1 MRSHH
6 ALTVFRMPVLA
17 ALAAASLVAPA
28 MAQPK
33 SMKPGL
39 WEMSMRNDQVDAAM
53 ARLQEQMKNMPPA
66 QRQMMQ
72 QMMSSRGV
80 DIGGRSVK
88 VCITPEQARRGP
100 RAPQQREDCK
110 QNITWSGRVGKFE
123 MQCKDG
129 TTGRG
134 EMNFASDTGYS
145 GWMSISGPQ
154 HPGKPMRTEMR
165 GQWLS
170 ADCQGIKPAR

>member
-53 ARLQEQMKNMPPA
+53 APA
-66 QRQMMQ
+66 GTDEEHAPGPAADDAADDVRPW
-72 QMMSSRGV
+72 RRR
-80 DIGGRSVK
+80 RSVGQGLHH
-88 VCITPEQARRGP
+88 TEQARRGP